1 VVKVESAAAL
11 VAKVTELMSKSVL
24 IIAQE
29 WLPTDFDWRVGIL
42 DRRVLFIAR
51 YRFPAGHWQ
60 VIKRDEQQRKLS
72 EGPTE
77 AVAVNEAPQKM
88 VEIALKSA
96 NLIGDGFYGVD
107 IKQAGDQ
114 FYVIEIN
121 DNPNVD
127 AGNEDAV
134 IKDGLYREV
143 MDVFLK
149 RIEARKQGHPVSSR

>member
-1 VVKVESAAAL
+1 
-11 VAKVTELMSKSVL
+11 M
-24 IIAQE
+24 
-29 WLPTDFDWRVGIL
+29 D
-42 DRRVLFIAR
+42 
-51 YRFPAGHWQ
+51 
-60 VIKRDEQQRKLS
+60 
-72 EGPTE
+72 
-77 AVAVNEAPQKM
+77 EAPQKM

-107 IKQAGDQ
+107 IKQAGDR

-134 IKDGLYREV
+134 IKDGLYKEV

-149 RIEARKQGHPVSSR
+149 RIEARKQGIGFQLDKLPITPLSSRRP